1 MTALTG
7 APDQVEK
14 LDETQALIGNT
25 PLIPLDAKGTLPGVS
40 LHAKLEARQL
50 GQSVE
55 GRVAF
60 AVIKAAML
68 EGKLRNG
75 VRLLDASTERLAIAY
90 ASVAA
95 RLNVSI
101 TLVMPKNTGALTLH
115 KLAAFGAEIR
125 LVEADED
132 PRTVAKDLA
141 HADPDSYYFADHR
154 SNDESWKVHY
164 LGTAKE
170 IYHQTQGQIT
180 HFVANSVRRD
190 ILLGTGKKLKE
201 VNREIV
207 LVALT
212 SELEPSERSLEYADQ
227 TIYIDPQLISSRVDR
242 FAKEA
247 GMIISEESAFHLI
260 GMEALAEGLD
270 TGTLVTIFPYDN

>member
-1 MTALTG
+1 ALTRV
-7 APDQVEK
+7 PDQVEK
-14 LDETQALIGNT
+14 LDETQALIGDT
-25 PLIPLDAKGTLPGVS
+25 PLIPLEVKGTSPGVT

-60 AVIKAAML
+60 AIIKEAML
-68 EGKLRNG
+68 EGRLMG
-75 VRLLDASTERLAIAY
+75 DVRLLDASTERLAIAY
-90 ASVAA
+90 ASIAA
-95 RLNVSI
+95 RLKVSL
-101 TLVMPKNTGALTLH
+101 TLVMSNKTSASTLH
-115 KLAAFGAEIR
+115 KLAAFGAEVR
-125 LVEADED
+125 LLAEGENTQAF
-132 PRTVAKDLA
+132 AKDLA
-141 HADPDSYYFADHR
+141 LSEPEAYYFADHR
-154 SNDESWKVHY
+154 RNDESWKVHY

-170 IYHQTQGQIT
+170 IYHQTRGQIT
-180 HFVANSVRRD
+180 HFVANSARRD

-212 SELEPSERSLEYADQ
+212 SEREPDERSLDYADK
-227 TIYIDPQLISSRVDR
+227 TIYIDPQLIPSRVDR

-260 GMEALAEGLD
+260 GMETLAESLD
-270 TGTLVTIFPYDN
+270 AGTLVTIFPHEN